1 MSKRN
6 YQRENKY
13 KSKPEQIKFR
23 VERNKARRIMEEAG
37 LVHKGDGKQV
47 DHIVPLSK
55 GGKTTRSNLRVV
67 SASANDSFK
76 RNSKRQ
82 LVSQT
87 STRERKKKKW
97 RSLKTPKNE

>member
-1 MSKRN
+1 MARN
-6 YQRENKY
+6 YKKENEYKAQPKQVKYRE
-13 KSKPEQIKFR
+13 
-23 VERNKARRIMEEAG
+23 ERNKARAIMEKAG

-55 GGKTTRSNLRVV
+55 GGKTVKSNLRVV
-67 SASANDSFK
+67 SASENDSFK

-87 STRERKKKKW
+87 STRERRKGK
-97 RSLKTPKNE
+97 

>member
-1 MSKRN
+1 MPRN
-6 YQRENKY
+6 YKKENEY
-13 KSKPEQIKFR
+13 KKKPEQVKFR
-23 VERNKARRIMEEAG
+23 EERNKARAVMEKAG

-55 GGKTTRSNLRVV
+55 GGKTIRSNLRVV

-87 STRERKKKKW
+87 STRERRKGK
-97 RSLKTPKNE
+97 

>member
-1 MSKRN
+1 MARN
-6 YQRENKY
+6 YKRENNY
-13 KSKPEQIKFR
+13 KAQPKQIEFR
-23 VERNKARRIMEEAG
+23 VERNKARAIMEKAG

-55 GGKTTRSNLRVV
+55 GGKTVRSNLRVV

-87 STRERKKKKW
+87 STKEAQRGKKK
-97 RSLKTPKNE
+97 